1 MSLRF
6 VLVIFSTISSSLRLI
21 LLLMLMVMVLIQR
34 MILLL
39 GIHVQPTSGVS
50 IESSQHPQISLGYS
64 QPKMLR
70 RLLLLLLL
78 LVMLLLLHQH

>member
-1 MSLRF
+1 MSLRL
-6 VLVIFSTISSSLRLI
+6 VWVIFSTIGSSLSLI

-39 GIHVQPTSGVS
+39 GIHVQPTSGVG
-50 IESSQHPQISLGYS
+50 IESSQHPQISLGHS

-70 RLLLLLLL
+70 RLLLLL